1 MASLVNLVMQA
12 AAAEV
17 LHEQADQIEHEM
29 ERLLVEVKHATVE
42 DPHYDV
48 LWERF
53 MELLKRR
60 GDVARQALILL
71 KARPD

>member
-1 MASLVNLVMQA
+1 MARLVNLVMQA

-53 MELLKRR
+53 MELL
-60 GDVARQALILL
+60 
-71 KARPD
+71 

>member
-1 MASLVNLVMQA
+1 MTGLVNLVMQA

-17 LHEQADQIEHEM
+17 LHEQADHIECEM
-29 ERLLVEVKHATVE
+29 ERLLAEVKHATVE
-42 DPHYDV
+42 DPYYGV

-60 GDVARQALILL
+60 GEVARKALILL
-71 KARPD
+71 KARLD